1 MKSIYDLQFTI
12 YNSRRKKK
20 EITVT
25 RRSSVP
31 KTTQTKIQDSKLGWE
46 KATDVKSDIVKILK
60 VLDMPYVKPE
70 RIFCYR
76 TQASKSRSYARIWS
90 FPKIFQDA
98 LELEPAYVIEVLTKH
113 YDKLNDDEKI
123 KVLIHEL
130 LHIPRN
136 FSGAL
141 VPHTHRKKGSFHHK
155 LDELIERYLENYKHL

>member
-1 MKSIYDLQFTI
+1 MIKLRTKNLKLTVQKL
-12 YNSRRKKK
+12 RKTKPKK
-20 EITVT
+20 VKK
-25 RRSSVP
+25 RLAAP

-46 KATDVKSDIVKILK
+46 KAADVKIDIIKILK
-60 VLDMPYVKPE
+60 VLDMPYVKSD

-76 TQASKSRSYARIWS
+76 TQSSKSRSYARIWS

-98 LELEPAYVIEVLTKH
+98 LGLEPAYVIEVLTKH
-113 YDKLNDDEKI
+113 YDRLNDDEKI

-141 VPHTHRKKGSFHHK
+141 VPHVTRSRHLGRTANALFNEYKKLAVK
-155 LDELIERYLENYKHL
+155 

>member
-1 MKSIYDLQFTI
+1 MK
-12 YNSRRKKK
+12 
-20 EITVT
+20 V
-25 RRSSVP
+25 

-46 KATDVKSDIVKILK
+46 KASDVKRDIGKILK
-60 VLDMPYVKPE
+60 ILDFPYVKPS

-76 TQASKSRSYARIWS
+76 TKGSKSRSYARIWS

-98 LELEPAYVIEVLTKH
+98 LELEPAYVIEVLARH
-113 YDKLNDDEKI
+113 YDKLDSNEKI

-141 VPHTHRKKGSFHHK
+141 VPHVTRSRHLGRTANALFNEYKKLAVK
-155 LDELIERYLENYKHL
+155 